1 MSRTVDCLSC
11 SAVRQTTETIRGSN
25 NRALEYNKTI
35 FHNYED
41 DH

>member
-1 MSRTVDCLSC
+1 MSRTVDYLSC

-25 NRALEYNKTI
+25 NCGLEYNKSI
-35 FHNYED
+35 FQNYED